1 MNRHAELYPAL
12 ADEPFTHHWGGEI
25 GITTDRLPRLFQLGE
40 RGFAALQDNGKGVA
54 WCTAMGAPLAELL
67 CGVPPE
73 KLLIVPVTPPRPIPL
88 HGLRKGY
95 VMAGNAWLRFLDMTD
110 RLR

>member
-1 MNRHAELYPAL
+1 
-12 ADEPFTHHWGGEI
+12 
-25 GITTDRLPRLFQLGE
+25 
-40 RGFAALQDNGKGVA
+40 
-54 WCTAMGAPLAELL
+54 MGAPLAELL

-88 HGLRKGY
+88 NGLRKGY